1 MTQDDFEK
9 FEDLLSGVGEIYGKT
24 LSEFA
29 LSLWWGALKNYD
41 LAAIRNAL
49 HRHVVNPDNGQYM
62 PKPADVVWMIG
73 GTSTDSAMIAW
84 TKVDKAVRQV
94 GTWQDVVFDDPL
106 IHRVIDDMGGWIE
119 FGKKTEDEWP
129 FVAKEFETRYR
140 GYASRG
146 ITPEYKG
153 VLTGIANANNSRHGF
168 DCGKPVLIGDPEKAR
183 RVIRMGGDTP
193 QMITRAGDKVRALLG
208 AA

>member
-29 LSLWWGALKNYD
+29 LSMWWGALKKYD
-41 LAAIRNAL
+41 LAAIRDAL
-49 HRHVVNPDNGQYM
+49 SRHVINPDNGQFM
-62 PKPADVVWMIG
+62 PKPADVVRMIG

-94 GTWQDVVFDDPL
+94 GTWQDVVFDDPI
-106 IHRVIDDMGGWIE
+106 IHRVIEEMGGWIS

-129 FVAKEFETRYR
+129 FVSREFETRYR
-140 GYASRG
+140 GYSSRG
-146 ITPEYKG
+146 IVPECQP
-153 VLTGIANANNSRHGF
+153 VLIGMANASNSFNGF
-168 DCGKPVLIGDPEKAR
+168 DCCKPVLIGNHLEKRAKLIYGKN
-183 RVIRMGGDTP
+183 RVE
-193 QMITRAGDKVRALLG
+193 A
-208 AA
+208 